1 MSTIAKYI
9 ETRTSATKVCI
20 PQLIAITDS
29 RFVQYILTSQKLH
42 SKFNAM
48 NVSDFLYTFLKLEL
62 CVFSAVRS
70 F

>member
-9 ETRTSATKVCI
+9 ETRTSARKVCI

-29 RFVQYILTSQKLH
+29 GFAQYILRSQKLH
-42 SKFNAM
+42 SKSNPM
-48 NVSDFLYTFLKLEL
+48 NVSDFLYTFLKLDL